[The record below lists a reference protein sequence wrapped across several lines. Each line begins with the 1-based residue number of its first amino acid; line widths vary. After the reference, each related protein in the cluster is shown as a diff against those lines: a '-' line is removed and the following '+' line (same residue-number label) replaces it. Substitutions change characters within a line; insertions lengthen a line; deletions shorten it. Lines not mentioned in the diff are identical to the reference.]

1 MTTEAKPKRSLVGIE
16 LVRLLANQ
24 GDRIFSIDRA
34 RELAPRAGV
43 RDSYLGE
50 ALYHLRQT
58 GWIVPL
64 RRGLYALASTVPGV
78 TPAHEF
84 EVAMAL
90 ADPAAIS
97 HWSAL
102 HYHGLTT
109 QVPRTTFVLTTPEA
123 SVPRLSGTQRGTA
136 SRRLPYQRRVVYRF
150 VQVRPGRFF
159 GTKQVWVGDA
169 RVSITDLERTLVDG
183 LTMPQHCGGFAEVLH
198 AFEIAGPRVKR
209 SADQRLCPPA
219 GRGNRQAPGM
229 GARTPAARSCG
240 TRSAFSGSDQGLPQA
255 RPAGTAEWATQQALD
270 GRGEPARN
278 GRCMKPLHTRLQDA
292 RRRLGI
298 PWEVLERDYLLPGPL
313 VPALPSFQTVVDAL
327 RSQVPA
333 LVRSGGTR

>member
-1 MTTEAKPKRSLVGIE
+1 MTTETKPKRSLVGIE
-16 LVRLLANQ
+16 LVRLLANE
-24 GDRIFSIDRA
+24 GDRVFSIDRA

-50 ALYHLRQT
+50 SLYHLRQS

-90 ADPAAIS
+90 VAPAAIS

-109 QVPRTTFVLTTPEA
+109 QIPSTTFVLTTHET
-123 SVPRLSGTQRGTA
+123 SVPRLQGRADQ
-136 SRRLPYQRRVVYRF
+136 SRHGCRINGVAYRF

-159 GTKQVWVGDA
+159 GTEKVWVGDA

-183 LTMPQHCGGFAEVLH
+183 LTMPQHCGGFAGVLR
-198 AFEIAGPRVKR
+198 AFEIAVPRLNVQRISDYALRLDAATGKRLGWVLEHLQLDRAGLDRLAAVPITGYRKLNPRGP
-209 SADQRLCPPA
+209 
-219 GRGNRQAPGM
+219 
-229 GARTPAARSCG
+229 
-240 TRSAFSGSDQGLPQA
+240 
-255 RPAGTAEWATQQALD
+255 
-270 GRGEPARN
+270 RN
-278 GRCMKPLHTRLQDA
+278 GRRNA
-292 RRRLGI
+292 R
-298 PWEVLERDYLLPGPL
+298 WMVEENLPGM
-313 VPALPSFQTVVDAL
+313 VD
-327 RSQVPA
+327 SQP
-333 LVRSGGTR
+333 VRMASKTGCQLGTRTPDLRWPLRDE

>member
-1 MTTEAKPKRSLVGIE
+1 MTIEATPKRSLVGIE
-16 LVRLLANQ
+16 LIRLLANE

-34 RELAPRAGV
+34 RQLAPRAGV

-58 GWIVPL
+58 GWVVHL

-90 ADPAAIS
+90 VDPAAIS

-109 QVPRTTFVLTTPEA
+109 QVPRTTFVITTHET
-123 SVPRLSGTQRGTA
+123 SVPRLRGRA
-136 SRRLPYQRRVVYRF
+136 GEEPRDGCLINDVVYRF

-183 LTMPQHCGGFAEVLH
+183 LTMPQHCGGFAEVLN
-198 AFEIAGPRVKR
+198 AFEIAGPRLSVRRITEYALRLDAATGKR
-209 SADQRLCPPA
+209 LGWVLEHLRLARA
-219 GRGNRQAPGM
+219 GLDRLAAAPIKGYRKLDPRGPRSGRRNRRWMVEENLPGM
-229 GARTPAARSCG
+229 
-240 TRSAFSGSDQGLPQA
+240 
-255 RPAGTAEWATQQALD
+255 
-270 GRGEPARN
+270 
-278 GRCMKPLHTRLQDA
+278 
-292 RRRLGI
+292 
-298 PWEVLERDYLLPGPL
+298 
-313 VPALPSFQTVVDAL
+313 VDA
-327 RSQVPA
+327 
-333 LVRSGGTR
+333 

>member
-1 MTTEAKPKRSLVGIE
+1 MTIEATPKRSLVGIE
-16 LVRLLANQ
+16 LIRLLANE

-34 RELAPRAGV
+34 RQLAPRAGV

-58 GWIVPL
+58 GWVVHL

-90 ADPAAIS
+90 VDPAAIS

-109 QVPRTTFVLTTPEA
+109 QVPRTTFVITTHET
-123 SVPRLSGTQRGTA
+123 SVPRLRGRA
-136 SRRLPYQRRVVYRF
+136 GEEPRDGCLINDVVYRF

-183 LTMPQHCGGFAEVLH
+183 LTMPQHCGGFAEVLN
-198 AFEIAGPRVKR
+198 AFEIAGPRLSVR
-209 SADQRLCPPA
+209 RITEYALRLD
-219 GRGNRQAPGM
+219 
-229 GARTPAARSCG
+229 AATG
-240 TRSAFSGSDQGLPQA
+240 
-255 RPAGTAEWATQQALD
+255 
-270 GRGEPARN
+270 
-278 GRCMKPLHTRLQDA
+278 K
-292 RRRLGI
+292 RLG
-298 PWEVLERDYLLPGPL
+298 WVLEHLRLARAGLDRLAAAPIKGYRKLDPRGPRSGRRNRRWMVEENLLGM
-313 VPALPSFQTVVDAL
+313 VDA
-327 RSQVPA
+327 
-333 LVRSGGTR
+333 

>member
-24 GDRIFSIDRA
+24 GNRIFSIDRA

-43 RDSYLGE
+43 RDAYLGE

-90 ADPAAIS
+90 VDPAVIS

-109 QVPRTTFVLTTPEA
+109 QVPRTTFVLTTHEA
-123 SVPRLSGTQRGTA
+123 SVPRLRGRSA
-136 SRRLPYQRRVVYRF
+136 EQPRDGCLVNDVIYRF
-150 VQVRPGRFF
+150 VQVRPNRFF

-198 AFEIAGPRVKR
+198 AFEIAGPRMNVQRIIDYALRLNAATGKR
-209 SADQRLCPPA
+209 LGWVLEHLQLAHAGLDRLAAAPIKGYRKLDP
-219 GRGNRQAPGM
+219 RGP
-229 GARTPAARSCG
+229 
-240 TRSAFSGSDQGLPQA
+240 
-255 RPAGTAEWATQQALD
+255 
-270 GRGEPARN
+270 RN
-278 GRCMKPLHTRLQDA
+278 GQRNTR
-292 RRRLGI
+292 
-298 PWEVLERDYLLPGPL
+298 WMVEENLPR
-313 VPALPSFQTVVDAL
+313 TVDAQPVCMAS
-327 RSQVPA
+327 R
-333 LVRSGGTR
+333 

>member
-1 MTTEAKPKRSLVGIE
+1 MTTETKPKRSLVGIE
-16 LVRLLANQ
+16 LVRLLANE
-24 GDRIFSIDRA
+24 GDRVFSIDRA

-90 ADPAAIS
+90 VDPAAIS

-109 QVPRTTFVLTTPEA
+109 QVPRTTFVLTTHET
-123 SVPRLSGTQRGTA
+123 SVPRLQGRA
-136 SRRLPYQRRVVYRF
+136 DRSRHGCLINGVAYRF

-159 GTKQVWVGDA
+159 GTEKVWVGDA

-183 LTMPQHCGGFAEVLH
+183 LTMPQHCSGFAGVLH
-198 AFEIAGPRVKR
+198 AFEIAVPRLSVQRISDYALRLDAATGKRLGWVLEHLQLTRAGLDRLAAVPITGYRKLNPRGP
-209 SADQRLCPPA
+209 
-219 GRGNRQAPGM
+219 
-229 GARTPAARSCG
+229 
-240 TRSAFSGSDQGLPQA
+240 
-255 RPAGTAEWATQQALD
+255 
-270 GRGEPARN
+270 RN
-278 GRCMKPLHTRLQDA
+278 GRRNA
-292 RRRLGI
+292 R
-298 PWEVLERDYLLPGPL
+298 WMVEENLPGM
-313 VPALPSFQTVVDAL
+313 VD
-327 RSQVPA
+327 SQP
-333 LVRSGGTR
+333 VRMASKTGCQLGTRTPDLRWPSRDE

>member
-16 LVRLLANQ
+16 LIRLLANE
-24 GDRIFSIDRA
+24 GDRVFSIDRA
-34 RELAPRAGV
+34 REFAPRAGV

-123 SVPRLSGTQRGTA
+123 SVPRLRGRSVEQPRDGCLINDA
-136 SRRLPYQRRVVYRF
+136 VYRF

-198 AFEIAGPRVKR
+198 AFEIAGPRV
-209 SADQRLCPPA
+209 SVQRISDYAL
-219 GRGNRQAPGM
+219 RLD
-229 GARTPAARSCG
+229 AA
-240 TRSAFSGSDQGLPQA
+240 TV
-255 RPAGTAEWATQQALD
+255 
-270 GRGEPARN
+270 
-278 GRCMKPLHTRLQDA
+278 K
-292 RRRLGI
+292 RLG
-298 PWEVLERDYLLPGPL
+298 WVLERLQLARAELDRLSAVPIKGYRKLDPRGQRGGPRNRRWMVEENLPG
-313 VPALPSFQTVVDAL
+313 TVDA
-327 RSQVPA
+327 
-333 LVRSGGTR
+333 

>member
-1 MTTEAKPKRSLVGIE
+1 LVGIE

-24 GDRIFSIDRA
+24 GNRIFSIDRA

-43 RDSYLGE
+43 RDAYLGE

-58 GWIVPL
+58 GWIVTL

-90 ADPAAIS
+90 VDPAAIS

-109 QVPRTTFVLTTPEA
+109 QVPRTTFVLTTHEV
-123 SVPRLSGTQRGTA
+123 SVPRLRGRNA
-136 SRRLPYQRRVVYRF
+136 EEPRDGCLVNDVVYRF
-150 VQVRPGRFF
+150 VQVRPNRFF

-198 AFEIAGPRVKR
+198 AFEVAGPRLNVRQIIDYALRLDAATGKR
-209 SADQRLCPPA
+209 LGWVLEHLRLARA
-219 GRGNRQAPGM
+219 GLDRLATAPIKGYRKLNPRGP
-229 GARTPAARSCG
+229 
-240 TRSAFSGSDQGLPQA
+240 
-255 RPAGTAEWATQQALD
+255 
-270 GRGEPARN
+270 RN
-278 GRCMKPLHTRLQDA
+278 GRRNTR
-292 RRRLGI
+292 
-298 PWEVLERDYLLPGPL
+298 WMVEENLPGM
-313 VPALPSFQTVVDAL
+313 VDA
-327 RSQVPA
+327 
-333 LVRSGGTR
+333 

>member
-16 LVRLLANQ
+16 LVRLLANE

-34 RELAPRAGV
+34 RELAHRAGV

-50 ALYHLRQT
+50 SLYHLRQT

-90 ADPAAIS
+90 VDPAAIS

-109 QVPRTTFVLTTPEA
+109 QVPRTTFVLTTDES
-123 SVPRLSGTQRGTA
+123 SVPRLRGRDA
-136 SRRLPYQRRVVYRF
+136 AEPRDGCLVNDVVYRF
-150 VQVRPGRFF
+150 IQVRPGRFF
-159 GTKQVWVGDA
+159 GTNQVWVGDA

-183 LTMPQHCGGFAEVLH
+183 LTMPQHCGGFAEVLRT
-198 AFEIAGPRVKR
+198 FEIAGSRLNV
-209 SADQRLCPPA
+209 QRITDYAL
-219 GRGNRQAPGM
+219 R
-229 GARTPAARSCG
+229 
-240 TRSAFSGSDQGLPQA
+240 
-255 RPAGTAEWATQQALD
+255 LD
-270 GRGEPARN
+270 GATGKRLGWVLEHLQLARAGLDRLAAVPIKGYRKLNPRGPRN
-278 GRCMKPLHTRLQDA
+278 GRRNTR
-292 RRRLGI
+292 
-298 PWEVLERDYLLPGPL
+298 WMVEENLPGM
-313 VPALPSFQTVVDAL
+313 VDA
-327 RSQVPA
+327 
-333 LVRSGGTR
+333 

>member
-1 MTTEAKPKRSLVGIE
+1 MTTVAKPKRSLVGIE
-16 LVRLLANQ
+16 LIRLLANE

-34 RELAPRAGV
+34 RQLAPRAGV

-58 GWIVPL
+58 GWVVHL

-90 ADPAAIS
+90 VDPAAIS

-109 QVPRTTFVLTTPEA
+109 QVPRTTFVITTHET
-123 SVPRLSGTQRGTA
+123 SVPRLRGRA
-136 SRRLPYQRRVVYRF
+136 GEEPRDGCLINDVVYRF

-183 LTMPQHCGGFAEVLH
+183 LTMPQHCGGFAEVLN
-198 AFEIAGPRVKR
+198 AFEIAGPRLSVRRITEYALRLDAATGKR
-209 SADQRLCPPA
+209 LGWVLEHLRLARA
-219 GRGNRQAPGM
+219 GLDRLAAAPIKGYRKLDPRGPRSGRRNRRWMVEENLPGM
-229 GARTPAARSCG
+229 
-240 TRSAFSGSDQGLPQA
+240 
-255 RPAGTAEWATQQALD
+255 
-270 GRGEPARN
+270 
-278 GRCMKPLHTRLQDA
+278 
-292 RRRLGI
+292 
-298 PWEVLERDYLLPGPL
+298 
-313 VPALPSFQTVVDAL
+313 VDA
-327 RSQVPA
+327 
-333 LVRSGGTR
+333 